1 MSERHYLDYNATA
14 PLRPQVRAA
23 MLDALES
30 GGANPSSVHAEGRHA
45 RALIEKARHSIC
57 EFVAGDAD
65 GLIFTSSGTEA
76 CNLALQ
82 TRLAPA
88 GKIGRILVS
97 AIEHPAIL
105 QTAATSELP
114 VLQLGVDFSGQ
125 IDLTALDSAL
135 QDPTPTLVAIM
146 AANNETGAIQ
156 PIAEIGKMVRAHGS
170 VFLCDGV
177 QALGKM
183 PLNMQAMHIDML
195 ALSAHKIGGAA
206 GSGALLIAPHIEI
219 KPLIY
224 GGGQELRRRAGTENL
239 LGIVG
244 FGAAIECAAQD
255 MLSAAD
261 SSTKDLSAAD
271 LSTKDLSTKDLSTKD
286 LSAIDA
292 LAVLRDKMEVQLEKE
307 MNRQKIAPLHFFA
320 RDIERLPNTS
330 CFAIAGLSSETLVM
344 ALDLEGIAVSAGA
357 ACSSGKVTPSHV
369 LTAMGVA
376 DDLVQGAIRVSLG
389 WNSKSADIDNLVA
402 CLTAFVAR
410 QNQTYKDSQLIKAA
424 E

>member
-1 MSERHYLDYNATA
+1 MSNKMSERHYLDYNATA

-82 TRLAPA
+82 THLAPA

-114 VLQLGVDFSGQ
+114 VLQLGVDSSGQ

-135 QDPTPTLVAIM
+135 QDPTPALVAIM

-183 PLNMQAMHIDML
+183 PLNMQTMHIDML

-255 MLSAAD
+255 LL
-261 SSTKDLSAAD
+261 T
-271 LSTKDLSTKDLSTKD
+271 
-286 LSAIDA
+286 IDA
-292 LAVLRDKMEVQLEKE
+292 LAVLRDKMEAQLEKE
-307 MNRQKIAPLHFFA
+307 MNRQKLAPLHFFA

-357 ACSSGKVTPSHV
+357 ACSSGKVTASHV

-389 WNSKSADIDNLVA
+389 WDSKPADIDNLVA
-402 CLTAFVAR
+402 CLTAFVVR

>member
-23 MLDALES
+23 MLAACES
-30 GGANPSSVHAEGRHA
+30 GGANPSSVHAEGRAA
-45 RALIEKARHSIC
+45 RALIDKARRSIC
-57 EFVAGDAD
+57 EFVAGDMD

-82 TRLAPA
+82 TRQAPA

-105 QTAATSELP
+105 QTAAASELP
-114 VLQLGVDFSGQ
+114 VLQLGVDSNGL
-125 IDLTALDSAL
+125 IDPKALESAL
-135 QDPTPTLVAIM
+135 QDPTPALIAIM

-156 PIAEIGKMVRAHGS
+156 PIAEIGKMARAHGS

-183 PLNMQAMHIDML
+183 PLNMQTMHIDML

-219 KPLIY
+219 EPLIY

-244 FGAAIECAAQD
+244 FGAAVECAAQD
-255 MLSAAD
+255 MP
-261 SSTKDLSAAD
+261 T
-271 LSTKDLSTKDLSTKD
+271 
-286 LSAIDA
+286 IDA
-292 LAVLRDKMEVQLEKE
+292 LTVLRDRMEAQLEKE
-307 MNRQKIAPLHFFA
+307 IGAPLQFFA
-320 RDIERLPNTS
+320 RDIARLPNTS
-330 CFAIAGLSSETLVM
+330 CFAIDGIASETLLM

-376 DDLVQGAIRVSLG
+376 DELVQGAIRVSLG
-389 WNSKSADIDNLVA
+389 WDSKPADIENLVA
-402 CLTAFVAR
+402 RLAAFVAR
-410 QNQTYKDSQLIKAA
+410 ANQPIKAA